1 MRTTDKFIVKVNI
14 SGQIMYWTLN
24 GSVTSRE
31 KAYIFDEQSMP
42 EMFKSSLRASYVEI
56 EYI

>member
-1 MRTTDKFIVKVNI
+1 MSKPFIVKVNI

-42 EMFKSSLRASYVEI
+42 DMFKPSLRASYVEI